1 MLHVS
6 SLFITVT
13 ESLTPLQTML
23 AKGFRSAFSAVFIAV
38 LLLAGCDS
46 EALQSTD
53 PEGHL
58 PRGSEILQIG
68 GFILDDLDGDPF
80 ELKTARFDGNDILV
94 DVAYSGGCAEHG
106 WQLYADEAV
115 ALSMPPQLAVYMV
128 HDDAND
134 DCEAYPS
141 ETLRIDASALVE
153 WFGSPFIV
161 HLHGVNSVSDSVTM
175 EWDAQ

>member
-1 MLHVS
+1 MSV
-6 SLFITVT
+6 
-13 ESLTPLQTML
+13 
-23 AKGFRSAFSAVFIAV
+23 AV

-46 EALQSTD
+46 EALQSAD
-53 PEGHL
+53 SIGHL
-58 PRGSEILQIG
+58 PRGSEVLQIG
-68 GFILDDLDGDPF
+68 GFEHDELDGAPF
-80 ELKTARFDGNDILV
+80 DLKTARFDGNDIVV

-128 HDDAND
+128 HDDGGD

-153 WFGSPFIV
+153 WLNSPFVV
-161 HLHGVNSVSDSVTM
+161 HLVGVNSTSKTVTI
-175 EWDAQ
+175 EWGTE